1 MNEQKAQ
8 TDIQTEINMTFK
20 EAIQRM
26 SKDDR
31 VSLWMHRLEKVD
43 EILNTAN
50 TGWQLEFWNNVRRKL
65 VYQLNLLSIDKVY
78 EK

>member
-1 MNEQKAQ
+1 
-8 TDIQTEINMTFK
+8 MTFK

>member
-1 MNEQKAQ
+1 
-8 TDIQTEINMTFK
+8 MTFK

-26 SKDDR
+26 SKDER